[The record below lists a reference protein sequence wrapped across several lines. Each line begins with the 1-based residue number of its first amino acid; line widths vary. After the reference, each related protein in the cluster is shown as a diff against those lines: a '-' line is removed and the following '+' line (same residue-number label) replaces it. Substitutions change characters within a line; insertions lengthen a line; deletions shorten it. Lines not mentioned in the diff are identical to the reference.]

1 MFIVFAFSLIVLSS
15 LKFKF
20 WLTKPVRRRVPMV
33 PWEPIEASAMREVS
47 DQSSGCSRGKDDGV
61 GEVGCNGSIST
72 GDTRFGGIYEHSMIS
87 LNISSNSFQIKITDK
102 IVIRPLLRY
111 SIYFLKGII
120 GWRVF
125 KKCSLNLHN
134 SSQLLNIK
142 VRISWVATRWQ
153 TVIEHL
159 SAIVV
164 HLCR

>member
-1 MFIVFAFSLIVLSS
+1 MKSELHKVTLIWTNIFYPPLHFLVLEQSLLTLHTLTQKIWSKMFIVFAFLLIVSSS

-87 LNISSNSFQIKITDK
+87 LKLSSNSFQIKITDK
-102 IVIRPLLRY
+102 SVIWPLLRY
-111 SIYFLKGII
+111 SIYFLREII
-120 GWRVF
+120 R
-125 KKCSLNLHN
+125 
-134 SSQLLNIK
+134 
-142 VRISWVATRWQ
+142 
-153 TVIEHL
+153 
-159 SAIVV
+159 
-164 HLCR
+164 